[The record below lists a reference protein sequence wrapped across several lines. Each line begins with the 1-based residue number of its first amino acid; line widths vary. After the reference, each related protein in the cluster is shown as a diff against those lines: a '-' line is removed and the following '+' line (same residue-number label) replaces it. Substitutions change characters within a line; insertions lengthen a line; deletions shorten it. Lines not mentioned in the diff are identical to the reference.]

1 MALTSSITFYSKNFI
16 VMNNNCLKKYLQHN
30 SPESTGFTL
39 PELLVAGVIS
49 LGVITLGG
57 FGLVSILSSSQ
68 VANAQNE
75 RRVELNRSLDFIAAE
90 IRQADEIVQDA
101 SNEPKPP
108 EFNASL
114 PSGAQ
119 PVLMLKM
126 PDLTGVQTPI
136 IYYVASSTNNTWLGP
151 KLIYRWGPK
160 YDDDGTYLDASDSA
174 NWRHEPLIDSIQNT
188 TTTPT
193 CSESNWTANG
203 NIGFGACVN
212 DTGKIAELFHTGVF
226 DKPIQGTEEY
236 AAQATVLAR
245 PSSTSSASPS
255 SSPSPSPSP
264 GNSGVPPLFE
274 PPGDGTVTFNDRSSM
289 SIRVLGGEI
298 SCNPDGSDPIPTTAA
313 YNLRL
318 GQQVNQVSLST
329 DPPGSQSNIPVE
341 AGTTLTVDGASTG
354 GPCNIN
360 ISANSQD
367 DNLTQVLTLKD
378 GDSIP
383 DYAPFGNQRPIAD
396 FLDDY
401 VDANQ
406 RITIE
411 DNEVIFL
418 FELGFTNSSSSGF
431 DMQDLVILATITPY
445 QQ

>member
-1 MALTSSITFYSKNFI
+1 
-16 VMNNNCLKKYLQHN
+16 MNNNHLKRYLQHN
-30 SPESTGFTL
+30 YPKSKGFTL

-49 LGVITLGG
+49 LGVITVGG

-68 VANAQNE
+68 IANAQNE

-90 IRQADEIVQDA
+90 IRQADDIVQDA
-101 SNEPKPP
+101 SNEPKPS
-108 EFNASL
+108 EFNTSL

-160 YDDDGTYLDASDSA
+160 YNNDGTYIDPSNSA
-174 NWRHEPLIDSIQNT
+174 NWSHEPLIDSIQNT

-193 CSESNWTANG
+193 CSDSNWTANG

-212 DTGKIAELFHTGVF
+212 ATGKITELFHTGVF
-226 DKPIQGTEEY
+226 DRPIQGTEEY
-236 AAQATVLAR
+236 QAQTTVLAR
-245 PSSTSSASPS
+245 PSATSSANPNN
-255 SSPSPSPSP
+255 PNLP

-274 PPGDGTVTFNDRSSM
+274 LPGDGSVVFNDQASL

-298 SCNPDGSDPIPTTAA
+298 SCNPDGSDPIPTTAV
-313 YNLRL
+313 YNLVL
-318 GQQVNQVSLST
+318 GQQVSQVSLST
-329 DPPGSQSNIPVE
+329 NPPGSQSNIPVE
-341 AGTTLTVDGASTG
+341 AQTVLTVDGASTG

-367 DNLTQVLTLKD
+367 DNLVQVLTLKN

-383 DYAPFGNQRPIAD
+383 DFAPFGNQRPIAD

-401 VDANQ
+401 VDVNQ
-406 RITIE
+406 KITIE
-411 DNEVIFL
+411 DNEVIVL
-418 FELGFTNSSSSGF
+418 FELGSTNSGDSSF
-431 DMQDLVILATITPY
+431 DMQDLVVLFTSVP
-445 QQ
+445 QQQ